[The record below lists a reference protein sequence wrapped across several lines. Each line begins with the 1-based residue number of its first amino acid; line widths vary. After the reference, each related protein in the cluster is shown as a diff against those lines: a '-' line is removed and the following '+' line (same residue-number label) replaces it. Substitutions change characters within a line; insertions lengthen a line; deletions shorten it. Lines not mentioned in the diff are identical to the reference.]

1 MSLLN
6 NDFLPKLTF
15 NGDSKMSVINS
26 NSAAMITA
34 NSLNKNDREMNGIME
49 RLSTGKRINSSAD
62 DAAGLAIATK
72 MTAQVRGLDQAGR
85 NANNATSMLQ
95 LADGAAEQVSDIL
108 QRMREITVQASD
120 GSNSQADIEII
131 NVEFKQAASEI
142 DRIVDATQFNGKNLL
157 DGSAGGTPGNSSVSF
172 QIGANEGQTL
182 DVNFGDFNLKDGVGD
197 GKVGS
202 LNFGTTLAID
212 VTADFSITATDGQL
226 VTLTVAEMAAQF
238 VTTNDEL
245 RGALNLK
252 FAAEGVDLFVTSN
265 ANGDFIVETTTFG
278 DHSDWVAGYST
289 LTAAAKATNPA
300 PAAIP
305 IITNTGGTGSPV
317 IPAHPTGATNAIDGE
332 AGGPMGGDL
341 SDFADTDIGMG
352 ADLSDTLRK
361 LDKAITGVAT
371 QRATFGASMNRLTS
385 VVDNLAS
392 ASEATSTA
400 RGRIE
405 DANYASETTA
415 LARSQIISQ
424 AGTAMLAQANQKA
437 QSVLSLLQ

>member
-1 MSLLN
+1 MSLLI

-34 NSLNKNDREMNGIME
+34 NSLNKNDRDMNGIME
-49 RLSTGKRINSSAD
+49 RLSTGKRINTSAD

-95 LADGAAEQVSDIL
+95 LADGAAEQVSNIL

-120 GSNSQADIEII
+120 GSNSQADIDII
-131 NVEFKQAASEI
+131 NVEFKQAAQEI
-142 DRIVDATQFNGKNLL
+142 NRIVDATEFNGKKLL
-157 DGSAGGTPGNSSVSF
+157 NGDAGSVGNSTVSF
-172 QIGANEGQTL
+172 QIGANTGQTL
-182 DVNFGDFNLKDGVGD
+182 DVNFGDFNLKDGGD
-197 GKVGS
+197 GGQKGS
-202 LNFGTTLAID
+202 LSYNTTGITFEYTQDISFVAPDGQTVTITAAEMTTLNID
-212 VTADFSITATDGQL
+212 STQEVREEANLRF
-226 VTLTVAEMAAQF
+226 AAQ
-238 VTTNDEL
+238 
-245 RGALNLK
+245 
-252 FAAEGVDLFVTSN
+252 GVDLFISQ
-265 ANGDFIVETTTFG
+265 GDGTEFILETTSFG
-278 DHSDWVAGYST
+278 DHSVWAAGLSQG
-289 LTAAAKATNPA
+289 AGA
-300 PAAIP
+300 
-305 IITNTGGTGSPV
+305 GPV
-317 IPAHPTGATNAIDGE
+317 IQNLNSAGTAQNTTLANPTGASQVNGQ
-332 AGGPMGGDL
+332 AGGPMGDDL
-341 SDFADTDIGMG
+341 QDFADPSKGMG
-352 ADLSDTLRK
+352 ENLVRTLQQLDT
-361 LDKAITGVAT
+361 AITGVAT

-424 AGTAMLAQANQKA
+424 AATAMLAQANQRA